1 MRSKLSTFSDF
12 ANSLFPHETDYLV
25 ALQQFSKP
33 ENLKILNLVNYN
45 SKNPLNRLPYDTSID
60 KRSYS
65 YLKRWITESLAKAD
79 VDLHYQWLL
88 SIEQSVMTD
97 SITPEQEKLLMEQVH
112 QISPASYNFIR
123 FYQLIQYY
131 RDYLMVRSRIRYYT
145 QVTDFLERFQEN
157 YVYAQYQNNE
167 MNRAAE
173 RIVRQI
179 AADNEEFLLWETLL
193 KDIYYNEE
201 LDGYTRYRAAVRL
214 TILYYTNREFERLMS
229 IYEHLDSQFRTNIFY
244 SKRIMANYYHN
255 RAMMHSKLNELD
267 IAEKYCFLSI
277 RQKNSDY
284 LFYLVSLCGILLR
297 NGKSAKAL
305 RLMTDSIPEVKNT
318 NSFHSKIGFASFYIK
333 TLTANNLREKAVS
346 YGTTFFE
353 GYKKEILEYRW
364 HLFFSSFMQAL
375 LRDEKYSRVISLA
388 RRYKLVAKEKQLL
401 GKAMYLPVIA
411 WYTHLS
417 EYMEGNISKAKFFD
431 TIAKSG
437 KMLATNKHRK
447 QKINTLLN
455 DIAHALPNEAKLLTK
470 ELGL

>member
-1 MRSKLSTFSDF
+1 
-12 ANSLFPHETDYLV
+12 
-25 ALQQFSKP
+25 
-33 ENLKILNLVNYN
+33 
-45 SKNPLNRLPYDTSID
+45 
-60 KRSYS
+60 
-65 YLKRWITESLAKAD
+65 
-79 VDLHYQWLL
+79 
-88 SIEQSVMTD
+88 
-97 SITPEQEKLLMEQVH
+97 
-112 QISPASYNFIR
+112 
-123 FYQLIQYY
+123 
-131 RDYLMVRSRIRYYT
+131 MVRSRIRYYA

-179 AADNEEFLLWETLL
+179 AADDDEFLAWETLL
-193 KDIYYNEE
+193 KDIYYNEA

-229 IYEHLDSQFRTNIFY
+229 IYNHLDSQFRTSIFY

-267 IAEKYCFLSI
+267 VAEKYCFLSI

-305 RLMTDSIPEVKNT
+305 RLMTDSIHEVKNT

-333 TLTANNLREKAVS
+333 TLTANNQIEKAVS

-353 GYKKEILEYRW
+353 GYRKEILEYRW
-364 HLFFSSFMQAL
+364 HLYFSSFMQAL
-375 LRDEKYSRVISLA
+375 LRNEKYSRVILLA
-388 RRYKLVAKEKQLL
+388 RRYRLVAKEKRLL

-411 WYTHLS
+411 WYTSLS
-417 EYMEGNISKAKFFD
+417 EYMEGDISRAKFFD

-437 KMLATNKHRK
+437 KMLLTNKHRK
-447 QKINTLLN
+447 QKIRNLLN
-455 DIAHALPNEAKLLTK
+455 DLAYALPNEVKALTK